1 MKTKHPEHKYLG
13 KHSEP
18 DETEIVKERGNY
30 FYDSNGKRY
39 IDFVMGWCVGNFGW
53 NNPEIKKRLQK
64 YHGPDYVT
72 PHHMYKNWDELAHRL
87 ESIAPGNLKKSF
99 RATGGTEAVELAL
112 SAAMIMTRRSKF
124 ISVEHAYHGNSI
136 AARCVGSGEFG
147 DYFTN
152 PFSAYRM
159 KPSFDSICLEET
171 EKVLAS
177 RDIAGLI
184 MESILLN
191 KGVIVPPEE
200 FMKEL
205 QSLCVKYGTLFIA
218 DEVATGF
225 GRTGKIFACEHYDL
239 KPDIMCLGKAITGG
253 YAPMG
258 ATMMTEEVAK
268 AMEND
273 DVFYSTFGWHPL
285 SVEAALGTLDYI
297 DKHWDVLEVNIREL
311 GNYIVE
317 QLSLMDFEE
326 EPRIRHKGF
335 AFNVQFDESDTYG
348 KKVIENAYKKGLILA
363 QNKKGFSMFPA
374 LNINRHN
381 VDEALDILINSL

>member
-1 MKTKHPEHKYLG
+1 MKTQHEQHKYLG

-18 DETEIVKERGNY
+18 DETEIVKEYKNT
-30 FYDSNGKRY
+30 FYDSHGKKY
-39 IDFVMGWCVGNFGW
+39 IDFVVGWCVGNFGW
-53 NNPEIKKRLQK
+53 NNPEIKKRIQK
-64 YHGPDYVT
+64 FHGPDYVP
-72 PHHMYKNWDELAHRL
+72 PHHMYKPWDELAHRL

-99 RATGGTEAVELAL
+99 RATGGTEAVDLAL
-112 SAAMIMTRRSKF
+112 SAAMIFTHRTKF
-124 ISVEHAYHGNSI
+124 ISVEHAYHGNSV
-136 AARCVGSGEFG
+136 AARCIGATGYG
-147 DYFTN
+147 DYFEN

-159 KPSFDSICLEET
+159 KPSFDSHCLEET
-171 EKVLAS
+171 EKALAT
-177 RDIAGLI
+177 RDVAALI
-184 MESILLN
+184 MEPIVLN
-191 KGVIVPPEE
+191 KGVLIPPEE

-225 GRTGKIFACEHYDL
+225 GRTGKLFASEHYDL

-268 AMEND
+268 AMEKD
-273 DVFYSTFGWHPL
+273 DIFYSTYGWHPL

-297 DKHWDVLEVNIREL
+297 DKHWDVLEVNVREL

-317 QLSLMDFEE
+317 QLSLMEFKE

-335 AFNVQFDESDTYG
+335 AFNVQFDGSDTYG
-348 KKVIENAYKKGLILA
+348 KEVVENAYKHGLILA
-363 QNKKGFSMFPA
+363 QNGKGFSMFPA
-374 LNINRHN
+374 LNIDRHT
-381 VDEALDILINSL
+381 VDEALNILINSL